1 MCSYCLTCLFSP
13 SWISS
18 GCICSVVPKPDL
30 EPKQPEIPA
39 NLAIKT
45 PVPLVQK
52 GTPEVICNGCEM
64 CQFSVSAEILILL
77 KLIFMTLQKVML
89 KYLSCVPF
97 LFPRGL
103 WKETQTLI
111 CVSRVHG
118 HGVGEQVLGEWADS
132 ILIFLNSLLGFESI
146 PWVSLNW
153 RLSRGNTVLSSQRP
167 LHYCLQSAF
176 NRCCE
181 GRNESGSSAVRI
193 LFLEIGSKV

>member
-1 MCSYCLTCLFSP
+1 MCSYCLTCSFSP
-13 SWISS
+13 SWVSS
-18 GCICSVVPKPDL
+18 GCICSMVPKPDL
-30 EPKQPEIPA
+30 EPKHPEIPA

-52 GTPEVICNGCEM
+52 GSPEGICNGCEM
-64 CQFSVSAEILILL
+64 CQSSVSAEILILL

-103 WKETQTLI
+103 WKETQTLM
-111 CVSRVHG
+111 CVSHVHG
-118 HGVGEQVLGEWADS
+118 HGVGEQVLSEWADS

-153 RLSRGNTVLSSQRP
+153 RLSRGDTVLSSQRP
-167 LHYCLQSAF
+167 LDYCLQSAF

-181 GRNESGSSAVRI
+181 GRNQSGSSAVRI